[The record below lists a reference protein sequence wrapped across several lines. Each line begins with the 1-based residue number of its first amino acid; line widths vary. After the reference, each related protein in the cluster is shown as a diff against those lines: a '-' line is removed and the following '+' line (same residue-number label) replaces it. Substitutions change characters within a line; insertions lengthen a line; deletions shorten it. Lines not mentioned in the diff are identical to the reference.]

1 MNNNLKGEL
10 GFPSWFNKS
19 LSCKYLANFV
29 VNGREFY
36 EREIISKWKE
46 RIDLTQ
52 MVENAIINKPKKS
65 RINEEYLI
73 DSSFCKNCTQKCE
86 YIPIE
91 R

>member
-1 MNNNLKGEL
+1 MKGEL

-19 LSCKYLANFV
+19 LSRKYLANYA

-46 RIDLTQ
+46 RIDLRQ